1 MIQVPLHLEANL
13 VALWVLALAGCLWN
27 FLRICTC
34 LAAVLL
40 PIRYHTDA
48 SWIIAFFRRSHELSS

>member
-1 MIQVPLHLEANL
+1 MIQAPLHLEANL

-48 SWIIAFFRRSHELSS
+48 SWI